1 MAAIELARSD
11 TRSAAARR
19 LAFALAVCAMGTTS
33 LLRDAWPRSMHGP
46 FIDLHAAFG
55 TLLCLMV
62 VAQFHAANLRAAA
75 SIGLSLHAYCR
86 GVTRLVFLELY
97 VLFGT
102 NELVHV
108 AAALWNKGLYGSAQ
122 PAILQ
127 PPESLRDYLAYGV
140 VALIIIRVLEARI
153 SQRSPTTST
162 TKESAIG
169 AGLGRGCSAV
179 AAGAGPKSALTR

>member
-19 LAFALAVCAMGTTS
+19 LVFALAVCATGTTS
-33 LLRDAWPRSMHGP
+33 LLRDAWPGPIHGD
-46 FIDLHAAFG
+46 FIDLHAVFG
-55 TLLCLMV
+55 MLLCLMV
-62 VAQFHAANLRAAA
+62 IAQFHAANLRAAA
-75 SIGLSLHAYCR
+75 SIGVSLHEFCR
-86 GVTRLVFLELY
+86 GLTRLVFLELY

-108 AAALWNKGLYGSAQ
+108 AAALWNRSLHSVAQ

-127 PPESLRDYLAYGV
+127 PPDSLRDYLAYGV
-140 VALIIIRVLEARI
+140 VALVIIRVLEAWL
-153 SQRSPTTST
+153 SQRSPTTSS
-162 TKESAIG
+162 TKDSAIG

-179 AAGAGPKSALTR
+179 AGGVGPKSAVTR